1 MGRLGN
7 RSIAGQGTKGTISAI
22 PVCQTIAEIVY
33 GPPEKPLPVEAPLKA
48 QLAWKAD
55 RGRKACMQGAS
66 NSQGLKHTAQLTQQ
80 HCSGIFLCIKPTHL

>member
-7 RSIAGQGTKGTISAI
+7 RSQGRGTKGTISAI

-33 GPPEKPLPVEAPLKA
+33 GPPEKPLPVEAPLKT

-55 RGRKACMQGAS
+55 RDRKAYAYACKEPA
-66 NSQGLKHTAQLTQQ
+66 TA
-80 HCSGIFLCIKPTHL
+80 KD